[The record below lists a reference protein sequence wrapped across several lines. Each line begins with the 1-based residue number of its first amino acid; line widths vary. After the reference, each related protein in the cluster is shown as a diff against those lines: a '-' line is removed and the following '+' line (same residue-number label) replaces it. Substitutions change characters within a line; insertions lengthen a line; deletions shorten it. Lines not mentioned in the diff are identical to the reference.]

1 MCGPLASP
9 LVPTANLDVCAGVS
23 ASSSFSVLTLNDGCA
38 AMICGE
44 VAIRFSGAKSLTA
57 SYGGFEYTSEL
68 MLCGWSAR
76 MMV

>member
-9 LVPTANLDVCAGVS
+9 LVPTANFAVCAGVI
-23 ASSSFSVLTLNDGCA
+23 ASNSFSVLMLNDGCA

-44 VAIRFSGAKSLTA
+44 VASRFKGAKSFTA
-57 SYGGFEYTSEL
+57 SYGGLVYTSEL

-76 MMV
+76 MRV